1 MALTKIINV
10 SKSDD
15 FEDVFDL
22 FKNTDA
28 EDVIF
33 IFPKGSRFVKQERY
47 FEAIK
52 EEADSSGKSISIM
65 SADPA
70 VIEFASKYGFDVL
83 EKRSPHTQSLSPH
96 YSYTSVGM
104 SVGASPARGE
114 PAESAEPKRQ
124 QPIVDEEDKE
134 PEIPVLPPEPE
145 TDYSVLATP
154 VASLAAR
161 FAESRRESRRAD
173 FPENEFADGEPEAVL
188 TAAADENEQ
197 EEPGVGLAR
206 GALPIGQRP
215 RAMAEGRTIK
225 DILSTRP
232 DRSLK
237 IKEERERTFDIDIQ
251 RRAEQEEMQ
260 RGDIAKIWAG
270 EKQRK
275 DANFLN
281 GQTGK
286 RLSRGFF
293 RRVPFIL
300 AIGAILV
307 LVFILYLT
315 LGSARIIISPVKQ
328 ELNDLKLKVSA
339 SSTATAV
346 NFNFNQIPG
355 QQFTEQKKETGTFPV
370 TGQKDVVQKAGGT
383 ITIFNKGATAQR
395 LVATTRFKSPDG
407 LIFRIPQ
414 TINVPAGVKTGATI
428 TPGSI
433 VSAVYADRPGAEYN
447 IGPTQFTIPG
457 FEGTPKFNDFY
468 ATSDKPM
475 TGGIV
480 GPAKVV
486 TEKDFTTAQEELAAK
501 VRDEILKSLKD
512 RGGELKILDAVAIKL
527 DAPEVNAKVG
537 EAAEEL
543 EMSLQ
548 GSADTIAFRESDVIE
563 LIKNFVSQ
571 KNDMEL
577 LLKDLAI
584 SYVNPQPGA
593 DKTLLSFDAQINGL
607 AAAKLDTEAIK
618 SDVRGMSE
626 DSIRSY
632 LKGIKEIESARIM
645 LSPFW
650 TRSIPKNAGKIK
662 IDIQN

>member
-1 MALTKIINV
+1 MPATKIINV

-15 FEDVFDL
+15 FEEVFDL

-28 EDVIF
+28 EDVIL
-33 IFPKGSRFVKQERY
+33 IFPKGSRFAKQEQY
-47 FEAIK
+47 FEVIR
-52 EEADSSGKSISIM
+52 EEADSSGKSVSVM
-65 SADPA
+65 STDPA
-70 VIEFASKYGFDVL
+70 VVGFASRYGFDVL
-83 EKRSPHTQSLSPH
+83 EKRSPHTQTL
-96 YSYTSVGM
+96 
-104 SVGASPARGE
+104 SVGASPAR
-114 PAESAEPKRQ
+114 S
-124 QPIVDEEDKE
+124 EDIRPSSVE
-134 PEIPVLPPEPE
+134 VPVELE
-145 TDYSVLATP
+145 TDYSVLAIP
-154 VASLAAR
+154 V
-161 FAESRRESRRAD
+161 AD
-173 FPENEFADGEPEAVL
+173 FPENEFAALEPEAVL
-188 TAAADENEQ
+188 TAATNEDEQ
-197 EEPGVGLAR
+197 REPS
-206 GALPIGQRP
+206 
-215 RAMAEGRTIK
+215 MGRTIK
-225 DILSTRP
+225 DILPARF

-237 IKEERERTFDIDIQ
+237 IKEERERTFDVDIKN
-251 RRAEQEEMQ
+251 RVEQEETQ

-270 EKQRK
+270 EKSRLAK
-275 DANFLN
+275 RAEDPRFLFEKS
-281 GQTGK
+281 GQKTA
-286 RLSRGFF
+286 RFF
-293 RRVPFIL
+293 KRVPLIL
-300 AIGAILV
+300 AIGAVLV

-315 LGSARIIISPVKQ
+315 LGSARIIISPAKQ
-328 ELNDLKLKVSA
+328 KLDFKLTVSA

-414 TINVPAGVKTGATI
+414 TINVPAGVKNGTTI
-428 TPGSI
+428 TPGS
-433 VSAVYADRPGAEYN
+433 VMSAIYADRPGAEYN
-447 IGPTQFTIPG
+447 IGPAQFIIPG
-457 FEGTPKFNDFY
+457 FEGTPKLNDFY

-571 KNDMEL
+571 KNNMEL
-577 LLKDLAI
+577 LLKDLVI
-584 SYVNPQPGA
+584 SYTNSQSSA
-593 DKTLLSFDAQINGL
+593 DKTSLLFDAQINGL

-650 TRSIPKNAGKIK
+650 VRSIPKDAGKIK
-662 IDIQN
+662 LTIEKE

>member
-1 MALTKIINV
+1 
-10 SKSDD
+10 
-15 FEDVFDL
+15 L

-28 EDVIF
+28 EDVIL
-33 IFPKGSRFVKQERY
+33 IFPKGSRFVKQEQY
-47 FEAIK
+47 FEAIR
-52 EEADSSGKSISIM
+52 EEADSSGKSVSIM

-70 VIEFASKYGFDVL
+70 VIEFASKYNFDVL
-83 EKRSPHTQSLSPH
+83 EKRSP
-96 YSYTSVGM
+96 
-104 SVGASPARGE
+104 
-114 PAESAEPKRQ
+114 AEPKRQ
-124 QPIVDEEDKE
+124 WPIADEE
-134 PEIPVLPPEPE
+134 PEIPAPSPE

-154 VASLAAR
+154 VA
-161 FAESRRESRRAD
+161 D
-173 FPENEFADGEPEAVL
+173 FPENEFEASEPETVL

-197 EEPGVGLAR
+197 EEPG
-206 GALPIGQRP
+206 
-215 RAMAEGRTIK
+215 MGRTIK
-225 DILSTRP
+225 DILPARF

-237 IKEERERTFDIDIQ
+237 IKEERERTFDVDIKN
-251 RRAEQEEMQ
+251 RVEQEETQ

-275 DANFLN
+275 DTNFLN

-293 RRVPFIL
+293 KRVPLVL
-300 AIGAILV
+300 AIGAVLV

-315 LGSARIIISPVKQ
+315 LGSAQIIISPVKQ
-328 ELNDLKLKVSA
+328 KLDFKLNVSA

-370 TGQKDVVQKAGGT
+370 TGQKDVVQKASGT
-383 ITIFNKGATAQR
+383 ITIFNKGTTAQR

-407 LIFRIPQ
+407 LVFRISQ
-414 TINVPAGVKTGATI
+414 TINVPAGVKTGATV
-428 TPGSI
+428 TPGS
-433 VSAVYADRPGAEYN
+433 VAAAVYADRPGTEYN
-447 IGPTQFTIPG
+447 IGPMQFTIPG

-475 TGGIV
+475 TGGII

-486 TEKDFTTAQEELAAK
+486 TEKDFTTAQEELTTK
-501 VRDEILKSLKD
+501 VKDEILKSLKD
-512 RGGELKILDAVAIKL
+512 RGGELKILDAIEIKL

-537 EAAEEL
+537 EAAENL
-543 EMSLQ
+543 EMSIQ

-571 KNDMEL
+571 KNGMEL
-577 LLKDLAI
+577 LLKDLVI

-593 DKTLLSFDAQINGL
+593 DKTSLSFDAQVSGW
-607 AAAKLDTEAIK
+607 AAAKLDTDAIK
-618 SDVRGMSE
+618 NDVRGMSE

-632 LKGIKEIESARIM
+632 LNGVKEIESTRII

-650 TRSIPKNAGKIK
+650 VKSIPKDVSKIK

>member
-1 MALTKIINV
+1 MPATKIINV

-15 FEDVFDL
+15 FEEVFDL

-28 EDVIF
+28 EDVIL

-52 EEADSSGKSISIM
+52 EEADSSGKSVSVM
-65 SADPA
+65 SADPLVA
-70 VIEFASKYGFDVL
+70 QFALKYSFDVL
-83 EKRSPHTQSLSPH
+83 EKRSPVP
-96 YSYTSVGM
+96 Y
-104 SVGASPARGE
+104 GAGRGPARGE

-124 QPIVDEEDKE
+124 WPIAGEEVEE
-134 PEIPVLPPEPE
+134 PEISAPSPKLE
-145 TDYSVLATP
+145 TDYPALATP
-154 VASLAAR
+154 V
-161 FAESRRESRRAD
+161 AD
-173 FPENEFADGEPEAVL
+173 FPENEFANAEPEAVL

-197 EEPGVGLAR
+197 EELGMGLAR
-206 GALPIGQRP
+206 G
-215 RAMAEGRTIK
+215 AMAEGRTIK
-225 DILSTRP
+225 DILPARF

-275 DANFLN
+275 NANFLSD
-281 GQTGK
+281 QTGK

-293 RRVPFIL
+293 KRVPLVL

-315 LGSARIIISPVKQ
+315 LGSAWIIISPAKQ
-328 ELNDLKLKVSA
+328 ELDFKLKVSA

-346 NFNFNQIPG
+346 DFNFNQIPG
-355 QQFTEQKKETGTFPV
+355 QRFTEQKKETDTFPV

-383 ITIFNKGATAQR
+383 ITIFNKGTTAQR

-414 TINVPAGVKTGATI
+414 TINVPAGVKTGATV
-428 TPGSI
+428 TPGS
-433 VSAVYADRPGAEYN
+433 VTSAVYADRPGAEYN

-457 FEGTPKFNDFY
+457 FEGTPKSNDFY

-475 TGGIV
+475 AGGII

-486 TEKDFTTAQEELAAK
+486 TEKDFTTAQEELSAK
-501 VRDEILKSLKD
+501 IKDEILKSLKD

-543 EMSLQ
+543 EMSVQ
-548 GSADTIAFRESDVIE
+548 GSADTVAFRESDVIE

-571 KNDMEL
+571 KNSMEL

-593 DKTLLSFDAQINGL
+593 DKTSLSFDVQVSGW
-607 AAAKLDTEAIK
+607 AAAKVDTDTIK
-618 SDVRGMSE
+618 DDVRGMSE

-632 LKGIKEIESARIM
+632 LKGIKEIESTRIL

-650 TRSIPKNAGKIK
+650 VRSIPKDAGKIK
-662 IDIQN
+662 IDLVK

>member
-1 MALTKIINV
+1 MPATKIINV

-15 FEDVFDL
+15 FEEVFDL

-28 EDVIF
+28 EDVIL
-33 IFPKGSRFVKQERY
+33 IFPKGSRFVKQEQY
-47 FEAIK
+47 FEAIR
-52 EEADSSGKSISIM
+52 EEADSSGKSVSIM

-70 VIEFASKYGFDVL
+70 IIEFASKYNFDVL
-83 EKRSPHTQSLSPH
+83 EKRSP
-96 YSYTSVGM
+96 
-104 SVGASPARGE
+104 
-114 PAESAEPKRQ
+114 AEPKRQ
-124 QPIVDEEDKE
+124 WPIANEE
-134 PEIPVLPPEPE
+134 PEIPAPSPE

-154 VASLAAR
+154 VA
-161 FAESRRESRRAD
+161 D
-173 FPENEFADGEPEAVL
+173 FPENEFADEEPEAVL

-197 EEPGVGLAR
+197 EEPG
-206 GALPIGQRP
+206 
-215 RAMAEGRTIK
+215 MGRTIK
-225 DILSTRP
+225 DILPARF

-237 IKEERERTFDIDIQ
+237 IKEERERTFDVDIKN
-251 RRAEQEEMQ
+251 RVEQEETQ

-275 DANFLN
+275 DANFLSS
-281 GQTGK
+281 QTGK

-293 RRVPFIL
+293 KRVPLVL
-300 AIGAILV
+300 AIGAVLI

-328 ELNDLKLKVSA
+328 KLDFKLNVSA

-383 ITIFNKGATAQR
+383 ITIFNKGTTAQR

-407 LIFRIPQ
+407 LIFRILQ
-414 TINVPAGVKTGATI
+414 TINIPAGVKTGATV
-428 TPGSI
+428 TPGS
-433 VSAVYADRPGAEYN
+433 VVAAVYADRPGAEYN

-457 FEGTPKFNDFY
+457 FEGTPRFNDFY

-475 TGGIV
+475 AGGII

-486 TEKDFTTAQEELAAK
+486 TEQDFTTAQEELTTK
-501 VRDEILKSLKD
+501 VKDEILKSLKA
-512 RGGELKILDAVAIKL
+512 RGGELKILDAIAIKL

-537 EAAEEL
+537 EAAENL
-543 EMSLQ
+543 EMSIQ

-571 KNDMEL
+571 KNGMEL
-577 LLKDLAI
+577 LLKDLVI

-593 DKTLLSFDAQINGL
+593 DKTSLSFDAQVSGW
-607 AAAKLDTEAIK
+607 AAAKLDTDAIK
-618 SDVRGMSE
+618 NDVRGMSE

-632 LKGIKEIESARIM
+632 LNGVKEIESTRII

-650 TRSIPKNAGKIK
+650 VKSIPKDVSKIK

>member
-1 MALTKIINV
+1 MPATKIINV
-10 SKSDD
+10 SKGDD

-33 IFPKGSRFVKQERY
+33 IFPKGSRFVKQEQY

-52 EEADSSGKSISIM
+52 EEADSSGKNVSVM

-70 VIEFASKYGFDVL
+70 VIGFASKCGFDVL
-83 EKRSPHTQSLSPH
+83 EKRSP
-96 YSYTSVGM
+96 
-104 SVGASPARGE
+104 ARGE
-114 PAESAEPKRQ
+114 DIRPSPSVVSLGTNRSVEVPARPELVEWAESAELKKQRP
-124 QPIVDEEDKE
+124 VAEVTAEE
-134 PEIPVLPPEPE
+134 PEIPAFSPE
-145 TDYSVLATP
+145 TDY
-154 VASLAAR
+154 
-161 FAESRRESRRAD
+161 FAGE
-173 FPENEFADGEPEAVL
+173 EPEVVL
-188 TAAADENEQ
+188 TAAADKNEQ
-197 EEPGVGLAR
+197 EEL
-206 GALPIGQRP
+206 GA
-215 RAMAEGRTIK
+215 GRVIK
-225 DILSTRP
+225 DILPVRP
-232 DRSLK
+232 DRSLR
-237 IKEERERTFDIDIQ
+237 IKEERERTFDVDIKN
-251 RRAEQEEMQ
+251 RIEEEGTQ

-270 EKQRK
+270 EKPKK
-275 DANFLN
+275 DVNFLSS
-281 GQTGK
+281 QTGK

-293 RRVPFIL
+293 KRTPLVL
-300 AIGAILV
+300 AIGAVLV
-307 LVFILYLT
+307 LVFILYLI
-315 LGSARIIISPVKQ
+315 LGKAQIIINPVKQ
-328 ELNDLKLKVSA
+328 ELDLKLKISA

-355 QQFTEQKKETGTFPV
+355 QQFREQKKETGTFPV

-383 ITIFNKGATAQR
+383 LTIFNKGATAQR

-414 TINVPAGVKTGATI
+414 TINVPAGVKTGETI
-428 TPGSI
+428 TPGSVVAI
-433 VSAVYADRPGAEYN
+433 VYADRPGAEYN

-457 FEGTPKFNDFY
+457 FEGTPKFNDFS
-468 ATSDKPM
+468 ATSGKPM
-475 TGGIV
+475 AGGII

-486 TEKDFTTAQEELAAK
+486 TEKDFTVAQEELTAK
-501 VRDEILKSLKD
+501 VKDKILKSLKD

-543 EMSLQ
+543 EMSVQ
-548 GSADTIAFRESDVIE
+548 GSADTVAFRESDVIE

-571 KNDMEL
+571 KNSMEL

-593 DKTLLSFDAQINGL
+593 DKTSLSFDVQVSGW
-607 AAAKLDTEAIK
+607 AAAKVDTDTIK
-618 SDVRGMSE
+618 DDVRGMSE

-632 LKGIKEIESARIM
+632 LKGIKEIESTRIL

-650 TRSIPKNAGKIK
+650 VRSIPKDAGKIK
-662 IDIQN
+662 IDLVK

>member
-1 MALTKIINV
+1 MPTTKIINV

-15 FEDVFDL
+15 FEEVFDS

-28 EDVIF
+28 EDVIL
-33 IFPKGSRFVKQERY
+33 IFPKGSRFVKQEQY

-52 EEADSSGKSISIM
+52 EEADSSGKSVSIM

-70 VIEFASKYGFDVL
+70 VIKFASKYNFDVL
-83 EKRSPHTQSLSPH
+83 EKRSP
-96 YSYTSVGM
+96 
-104 SVGASPARGE
+104 ARPE
-114 PAESAEPKRQ
+114 PVEWAESAKPKKQ
-124 QPIVDEEDKE
+124 WPVTDEE
-134 PEIPVLPPEPE
+134 PEISAPSPE
-145 TDYSVLATP
+145 TDYSV
-154 VASLAAR
+154 VAG
-161 FAESRRESRRAD
+161 
-173 FPENEFADGEPEAVL
+173 FPENELADGNEEPEIVL
-188 TAAADENEQ
+188 TATADENEH
-197 EEPGVGLAR
+197 AS
-206 GALPIGQRP
+206 
-215 RAMAEGRTIK
+215 RTIK
-225 DILSTRP
+225 DILPARF
-232 DRSLK
+232 DHNLK

-251 RRAEQEEMQ
+251 RRAEQEETQ

-275 DANFLN
+275 DTNFLS

-293 RRVPFIL
+293 KRAPLVL
-300 AIGAILV
+300 AVGAVLV

-315 LGSARIIISPVKQ
+315 LGSARIIISPAKQ
-328 ELNDLKLKVSA
+328 KLDFKLTVSA

-355 QQFTEQKKETGTFPV
+355 QQFREQKKEADTFPV

-383 ITIFNKGATAQR
+383 ITIFNKSATAQR

-414 TINVPAGVKTGATI
+414 TINVPAGVKTGAVI
-428 TPGSI
+428 TPGSVI
-433 VSAVYADRPGAEYN
+433 SAVYADRPGAEYN
-447 IGPTQFTIPG
+447 IRPTQFTIPG

-468 ATSDKPM
+468 ATSDQPM
-475 TGGIV
+475 TGGII

-486 TEKDFTTAQEELAAK
+486 TENDFTAAQEELAAK
-501 VRDEILKSLKD
+501 IKGEILRSLKD
-512 RGGELKILDAVAIKL
+512 RGGELKILDAIAIKL
-527 DAPEVNAKVG
+527 DVPEVNAKVG
-537 EAAEEL
+537 EAAENL
-543 EMSLQ
+543 EMSIQ

-571 KNDMEL
+571 KNNMEL

-593 DKTLLSFDAQINGL
+593 DKTSLSFDAQVSGW
-607 AAAKLDTEAIK
+607 AAAKVDMDTIK
-618 SDVRGMSE
+618 NDVRGMSE

-632 LKGIKEIESARIM
+632 LKGIKEIESTRIL

-650 TRSIPKNAGKIK
+650 VRSIPKDAEKIK

>member
-1 MALTKIINV
+1 MPATKIINV
-10 SKSDD
+10 SKGDD

-28 EDVIF
+28 EDVIL

-52 EEADSSGKSISIM
+52 EEADSSGKSVSVM

-70 VIEFASKYGFDVL
+70 VIEFASRYGFDVL
-83 EKRSPHTQSLSPH
+83 EKR
-96 YSYTSVGM
+96 G
-104 SVGASPARGE
+104 PARSE
-114 PAESAEPKRQ
+114 PAESAEPKKQ
-124 QPIVDEEDKE
+124 QPIADEE
-134 PEIPVLPPEPE
+134 PEVPAPLPEPARGELARTEPVEGAESE

-154 VASLAAR
+154 VAS
-161 FAESRRESRRAD
+161 
-173 FPENEFADGEPEAVL
+173 FPENKFADEEPEAVL

-197 EEPGVGLAR
+197 EEPGVG
-206 GALPIGQRP
+206 
-215 RAMAEGRTIK
+215 RTIR
-225 DILSTRP
+225 DILPTRP

-275 DANFLN
+275 DTDFLS

-328 ELNDLKLKVSA
+328 KLDNLKLKVSA

-355 QQFTEQKKETGTFPV
+355 QQFREQKKETGTFPV

-650 TRSIPKNAGKIK
+650 VRSIPKNAGKIK
-662 IDIQN
+662 IDLVK